1 MMNNGSR
8 CGGVLRRLTA
18 VGGMLLA
25 LWSVQPASPL
35 PLPPP
40 ASSQSHSSSC
50 SSSRRAAAAAGCFEG
65 GERSFVGANAATAAA
80 VQPDSAR
87 LAADSIAA
95 ACIPNKRRP
104 VGNSPD
110 RFSPGQGDQAVDSAS
125 QRRMERLY
133 DSIRTKSDRHAVSR
147 VLYKTI
153 FRRSRDTTAEGRVV
167 DENRAFAPYAGKRI
181 GEIRIERE
189 APFGT
194 DTWLE
199 RAANK
204 LHTVTRPQ
212 IIRRDLLFRSGDRL
226 DPQIVVRNL
235 QLLQSRSYL
244 SDAVIEVRPDS
255 LDTTRVDLVV
265 RTRDSWTIDIDAD
278 LHAGGE
284 TSLGLAEAN
293 LFGRGHLLRLE
304 TNFDYRGFDYGG
316 NIVEYGVPNL
326 FGSFF
331 DFEFG
336 AGRSFNTSRFDVE
349 LRKNFLRPTDYEL
362 GIAYHNDKVEHDFR
376 VRDTTELVKASDFD
390 LWGGYAR
397 YLPAWRVSTYL
408 TGRYN
413 HRRLTLRPADV
424 GPTHHPALHGYDAL
438 LFGTGLYRERVYSA
452 SMIYGYGS
460 REYLSAGFKSEVV
473 GGYLWG
479 EFADELYLGLSHTM
493 GGFTSIGY
501 LMGKC
506 MLGGY
511 VEARSGDW
519 RRGALD
525 LQVRWFS
532 NLFRSGRTR
541 WRQFAALSYTLGRG
555 RFTGADESLGFTG
568 DRELHASTT
577 RATGTNRLLLNTETV
592 FFTPYAP
599 WGFRIALFGFCD
611 AGLLGYHDN
620 IFRNAGFAS
629 FGIGIRIRNEQLVFK
644 TIQIRLGVAVGRRGL
659 AESRYFRFSSES
671 ELEQYSFT
679 PEPPERL
686 LFE

>member
-1 MMNNGSR
+1 MR
-8 CGGVLRRLTA
+8 CGPPFFRGGTLFSMISEPDGMTKHGMTYGGVLRRLTA
-18 VGGMLLA
+18 V
-25 LWSVQPASPL
+25 
-35 PLPPP
+35 
-40 ASSQSHSSSC
+40 
-50 SSSRRAAAAAGCFEG
+50 AAAALSLGPIL
-65 GERSFVGANAATAAA
+65 AAA
-80 VQPDSAR
+80 PSPRAVAAAERTLLCGAASPQPDSAR
-87 LAADSIAA
+87 LATDSLAA
-95 ACIPNKRRP
+95 ARTPQGRKEVRE
-104 VGNSPD
+104 SPG
-110 RFSPGQGDQAVDSAS
+110 RFSPASPERMLDSAA
-125 QRRMERLY
+125 QRRTDRLY
-133 DSIRTKSDRHAVSR
+133 DSIRSKSDRHAVSR

-181 GEIRIERE
+181 GEIRIERA
-189 APFGT
+189 APFGS

-199 RAANK
+199 RTANK

-226 DPQIVVRNL
+226 DPQIIVRNL
-235 QLLQSRSYL
+235 QLLQSRSYI
-244 SDAVIEVRPDS
+244 SDALIEVRPDS

-265 RTRDSWTIDIDAD
+265 RTQDSWTVDVDAD

-284 TSLGLAEAN
+284 TSIGLAEAN

-304 TNFDYRGFDYGG
+304 TNFDYRDFGYGG
-316 NIVEYGVPNL
+316 NVVEYGVPNL

-349 LRKNFLRPTDYEL
+349 LSKAFLRPTDYEL
-362 GIAYHNDKVEHDFR
+362 GIAYRNDKVEHDFLD
-376 VRDTTELVKASDFD
+376 RDTTELVKARDFD

-397 YLPAWRVSTYL
+397 YVPRWRVSTYL

-413 HRRLTLRPADV
+413 RRCFTLRPDDV
-424 GPTHHPALHGYDAL
+424 APTHHPALHGYDAL
-438 LFGTGLYRERVYSA
+438 LFGTGFYRERVYSA

-460 REYLSAGFKSEVV
+460 REYLSAGFKSELV

-479 EFADELYLGLSHTM
+479 EFADELYLGLSHAM

-501 LMGKC
+501 LMGKF

-511 VEARSGDW
+511 AEARSGDW

-525 LQVRWFS
+525 AQLRWFS
-532 NLFRSGRTR
+532 NLFCSGRTR
-541 WRQFAALSYTLGRG
+541 WRQFVSLSYTLGRG

-568 DRELHASTT
+568 GRDLHASTT
-577 RATGTNRLLLNTETV
+577 KATGTNRLLVNSETV

-629 FGIGIRIRNEQLVFK
+629 FGLGIRIRNEQLVFK

-659 AESRYFRFSSES
+659 SESRYFRFSSEPD
-671 ELEQYSFT
+671 LDQYSFT